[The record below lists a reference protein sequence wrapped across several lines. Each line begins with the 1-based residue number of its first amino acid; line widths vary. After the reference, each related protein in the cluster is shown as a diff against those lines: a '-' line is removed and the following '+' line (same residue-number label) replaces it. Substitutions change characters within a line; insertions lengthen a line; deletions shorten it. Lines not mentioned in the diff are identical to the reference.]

1 MNYIVTIPHRG
12 VIPHLLKRGPIGTPI
27 EIGEDMYEKLK
38 ASGVPMNII
47 AHNAAENIKA
57 EMKAAEAHHIPE
69 TPVVPDTPPVETI
82 EKPEPVAP
90 TEVIEE
96 PEVLPTEEPEAKD
109 DVLPTEPSVDAPAET
124 VETPSDDTEEDDGE
138 DEDTT
143 PEQKTSWTEEELM
156 AMPKSRRR
164 KCRKIM
170 AENATKD
177 TDTTVE

>member
-1 MNYIVTIPHRG
+1 MNYIVTIPYRG

-38 ASGVPMNII
+38 ASGVPMNIV
-47 AHNAAENIKA
+47 AHNAAEDIKV
-57 EMKAAEAHHIPE
+57 AEAHHIPE
-69 TPVVPDTPPVETI
+69 TPVVPNTPPMEII
-82 EKPEPVAP
+82 EKPEPVTP
-90 TEVIEE
+90 TKVIEE

-109 DVLPTEPSVDAPAET
+109 DVLPTEPPVDVSAAT
-124 VETPSDDTEEDDGE
+124 AETPSDDTEEDDGE

-170 AENATKD
+170 ADNAAKN